1 MTSMG
6 SIASKVS
13 SRLRMILSRRD
24 WVYLLSLLAPLVV
37 YNIALKILRVSTQ
50 ADIPGPIGFLD
61 QIRSDVLFNAG
72 FAALWIGLFAVVRS
86 GGLRSALLVLFH
98 FSCILMMVL
107 TTSSH
112 FYFQTTGS
120 PLDYTMI
127 SMTFS
132 SFGEI
137 QGIIAAEMN
146 ALHWL
151 LISLVLLY
159 GVAGPAVITRL
170 ARGDW
175 HIPSWT
181 RGRMPGGYGGI
192 GGAAVCLVS
201 GVFVLLSALPSVT
214 GASNNFSRDAVVNL
228 FMTEF
233 ASASSASID
242 QARIAASISPEDLPT
257 DAELVETENTEKRN
271 VVFVFLESSRASAT
285 TPYNPELETTPFMDE
300 LSRESLFAENAYAV
314 VPHTSKS
321 MVSAH
326 CGVEPPLDTDMTESE
341 PGAIPAKCLPELLGE
356 QGYESAF
363 FQSATENFERRPD
376 LIENFGYDDFY
387 SLEDLPR
394 EGYEEVNYFG
404 YEDDIMLEPSREW
417 LEEHRDGPFMASYL
431 TITGHHDYNVPSDFD
446 TGEHAD
452 DPLTNKY
459 MNAVAY
465 QDAFLENLFDQ
476 YKEMGLYE
484 DTVFVVMADHGE
496 GFGEHEL
503 FQHDN
508 TIYNEGIKIP
518 LLFHDPRRFEGGE
531 TVEEPVQNMSVL
543 QTTADLLG
551 FGVENNDYHGQSL
564 ARPIE
569 EKPIKVS
576 CWTENRCMSLID
588 GDDKY
593 VYHFSNRAEESFDLA
608 EDPLEKE
615 DTADEKDDEEIREKR
630 YELLEWQA
638 RVRAIYDEH
647 NS

>member
-1 MTSMG
+1 MTSIK
-6 SIASKVS
+6 SIKASVS
-13 SRLRMILSRRD
+13 SQLRMILGRRD
-24 WVYLLSLLAPLVV
+24 WVYLLSLLAPLAV
-37 YNIALKILRVSTQ
+37 YNIALKVLRISAQVEM
-50 ADIPGPIGFLD
+50 PGPIGFLD
-61 QIRSDVLFNAG
+61 QIRSDILFNAG

-86 GGLRSALLVLFH
+86 GGFRGVLTFLFH
-98 FSCILMMVL
+98 FSCILMMIL

-127 SMTFS
+127 SLTFT

-137 QGIIAAEMN
+137 QGIIASEMN
-146 ALHWL
+146 VLHWL
-151 LISLVLLY
+151 LISLVLFY
-159 GVAGPAVITRL
+159 GVAGPAIVTRL

-175 HIPSWT
+175 HVPSWT
-181 RGRMPGGYGGI
+181 RGSVTGGYGGA
-192 GGAAVCLVS
+192 AAVCFVS
-201 GVFVLLSALPSVT
+201 GLFVLLSALPSVT
-214 GASNNFSRDAVVNL
+214 GASNNFSRDAIVNL

-233 ASASSASID
+233 ASASSANVDSEE
-242 QARIAASISPEDLPT
+242 IAASISPEDLPT
-257 DAELVETENTEKRN
+257 DAEFAETEDTEKRN

-300 LSRESLFAENAYAV
+300 LSEESLFAENAYAV

-321 MVSAH
+321 MVAAH
-326 CGVEPPLDTDMTESE
+326 CGVEPPLDTNMTESE

-363 FQSATENFERRPD
+363 FQSATQEFERRPE
-376 LIENFGYDDFY
+376 LIENFGYDEFY
-387 SLEDLPR
+387 PLEELPR
-394 EGYEEVNYFG
+394 DGYEEVNYFG
-404 YEDDIMLEPSREW
+404 YEDDVMLEPSREW
-417 LEEHRDGPFMASYL
+417 LEDHRDKPFMASYL
-431 TITGHHDYNVPSDFD
+431 TVTAHHDYNVPSDFETED
-446 TGEHAD
+446 YVD

-459 MNAVAY
+459 MNTVAY
-465 QDAFLENLFDQ
+465 QDRFLENLFDQ
-476 YKEMGLYE
+476 YKDMGLYE

-518 LLFHDPRRFEGGE
+518 LLFHDPRRFEYGE
-531 TVEEPVQNMSVL
+531 TIEEPVQNMSVL

-551 FGVENNDYHGQSL
+551 FGIENDDYHGQSL

-569 EKPIKVS
+569 DGPIKVS

-593 VYHFSNRAEESFDLA
+593 IYHFSNKAEESFDLS
-608 EDPLEKE
+608 EDPLEE
-615 DTADEKDDEEIREKR
+615 NDIVDGKDDEEIREKR